1 MGIYVNLDAG
11 TGKTSGS
18 RLLFLDVAEK
28 LDAIEG
34 PAHQVQGFLV
44 RRSEGDGAD
53 SKGEKSKN

>member
-18 RLLFLDVAEK
+18 WLLFLDVAEK

-44 RRSEGDGAD
+44 RRSKGAD